1 MPGIAVE
8 PEDESMAIAVE
19 RMLDDGAPI
28 ASRRR
33 VRRSRWTPLR
43 LTAEPS
49 AAERAALRRA
59 ASRVLRLYCF
69 ACGRSREVSIAPVRP
84 GRCEHCGG
92 SMLVEMAAPD

>member
-1 MPGIAVE
+1 MPGIAAE

-28 ASRRR
+28 DPRRR
-33 VRRSRWTPLR
+33 VRRPPWSAVR
-43 LTAEPS
+43 LQDEPS

-69 ACGRSREVSIAPVRP
+69 ACGRSREVLIAPVRP

-92 SMLVEMAAPD
+92 SMLVEVAAPD